1 MADVTTIPE
10 EDENEMSEHADED
23 DAPTK
28 KTSSVRR
35 SIFARRLSS
44 YR

>member
-1 MADVTTIPE
+1 MVEGEDKMAE
-10 EDENEMSEHADED
+10 EDEMSANEED
-23 DAPTK
+23 IEYPLST
-28 KTSSVRR
+28 TSSVRR